1 MTTEMTINEVAE
13 KDAAYTKSYETIE
26 IAALSL
32 NFAGICS
39 LDAEFLVKLTAKNPL
54 LHLETEGT
62 TILLVKNMPNHENNQ
77 GNLTRLLIKLGIWN
91 EAKNNEKGKLYDSGS
106 SVAFDDGS
114 VKMPDIT
121 YILRQRLEGQPK
133 NQVILLV
140 PDFVVEYVSTYDSLK
155 EAKEKMQFYMK
166 KGISLAW
173 LIVPKEQITY
183 IYKPN
188 CEVASKKFEEELSGE
203 DVLPNFTIVLA
214 NIFE

>member
-1 MTTEMTINEVAE
+1 MTTDTTINEVAE
-13 KDAAYTKSYETIE
+13 KDALYTKSYETTE

-32 NFAGICS
+32 NFAGVCS
-39 LDAEFLVKLTAKNPL
+39 IDSEFLVKLTAKNPL
-54 LHLETEGT
+54 LHFETEGT
-62 TILLVKNMPNHENNQ
+62 TILLVKNMPNYENNQ
-77 GNLTRLLIKLGIWN
+77 KNLTRLLIKLGIWN
-91 EAKNNEKGKLYDSGS
+91 EGKNNEKGELYDSGG

-121 YILRQRLEGQPK
+121 YILRQKLEGQPK
-133 NQVILLV
+133 NQFILLV

-155 EAKEKMQFYMK
+155 EAKEKMNFYMQ
-166 KGISLAW
+166 KGVPLAW

-183 IYKPN
+183 IYKQN
-188 CEVASKKFEEELSGE
+188 SEITSKKFDEELSGE

>member
-1 MTTEMTINEVAE
+1 MTTDTALTEVAE
-13 KDAAYTKSYETIE
+13 KDVVYTKSYETNE
-26 IAALSL
+26 VASLSI
-32 NFAGICS
+32 NFACICS
-39 LDAEFLVKLTAKNPL
+39 LDSEFLVKLTAKNPL

-77 GNLTRLLIKLGIWN
+77 KNLTRLLIKLGIWN
-91 EAKNNEKGKLYDSGS
+91 ESKNNEKGELYDSGGS
-106 SVAFDDGS
+106 IAFDDGS

-140 PDFVVEYVSTYDSLK
+140 PDFVVEYLSTYDSLR
-155 EAKEKMQFYMK
+155 EAKEKMQFYMN
-166 KGISLAW
+166 KGVLLGW

-183 IYKPN
+183 IYKPD

-203 DVLPNFTIVLA
+203 NVLPSFTIVLA
-214 NIFE
+214 SIFE